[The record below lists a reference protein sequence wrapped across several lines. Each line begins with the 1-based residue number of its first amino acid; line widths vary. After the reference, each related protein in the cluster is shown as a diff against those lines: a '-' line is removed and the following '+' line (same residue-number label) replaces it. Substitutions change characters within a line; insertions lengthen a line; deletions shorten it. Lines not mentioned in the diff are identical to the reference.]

1 MEPLVVVGLGNP
13 GPSYAATRHNA
24 GYEVVDRLA
33 AQLRAAP
40 LESTRSYAATATR
53 VPGADGRGL
62 VLLKP
67 LTYMN
72 LSGDALVEYDARHGL
87 TPERVLVVVDDVYL
101 PLGQVRL
108 RADGSDGGHN
118 GLASIAAALGTT
130 AYARLRIGVGRG
142 ERETALRDH
151 VLAEFSADEA
161 PVYDTAV
168 KAACEAALTW
178 AAEGAIPAMNRFNT
192 KARDE
197 RALPRDERTKAP
209 EGER

>member
-13 GPSYAATRHNA
+13 GPEYAATRHNV
-24 GYEVVDRLA
+24 GFEVVDRLA
-33 AQLRAAP
+33 AQLAAVP
-40 LESTRSYAATATR
+40 FDSTRSYTAVTAR
-53 VPGADGRGL
+53 VPGTEGRGL

-72 LSGDALVEYDARHGL
+72 RSGDALIEYDARHGL

-118 GLASIAAALGTT
+118 GLAAVAAALGTT

-142 ERETALRDH
+142 DRETALRDH

-168 KAACEAALTW
+168 VTACEAALTW

-192 KARDE
+192 RARDE
-197 RALPRDERTKAP
+197 RVETRDERTKTP

>member
-13 GPSYAATRHNA
+13 GPEYAATRHNV

-33 AQLRAAP
+33 VQLAAVRFD
-40 LESTRSYAATATR
+40 STRSYVAVATR
-53 VPGADGRGL
+53 VPGMDGRGL

-72 LSGDALVEYDARHGL
+72 LSGDALIEFDARHGL

-118 GLASIAAALGTT
+118 GLASVAAALGTT

-142 ERETALRDH
+142 DRETALKDH

-161 PVYDTAV
+161 PTYDTAV
-168 KAACEAALTW
+168 NAACEAALTW

-192 KARDE
+192 RARDE
-197 RALPRDERTKAP
+197 RVEPRDERTKAP